1 MHLIFSLY
9 LFIAIPLYG
18 LGGQFLV
25 LPSDATELSLG
36 SHPTLQG
43 LSSLNPALFS
53 VRKKN
58 PVLLLSQGNW
68 IGDVSIGTLDY
79 SQNLKNKVFYFGV
92 RYSGL
97 SDLEFRGD
105 KPQNEPLAYFTS
117 YGLSLKSGLAIK
129 RGNTQYG
136 ISFSYISMG
145 IYIEKS
151 SGFSMGFGYSVDI
164 KEDVKLGISLQNIGS
179 MSALSNDSP
188 QLPKR
193 LLIGYSKFYN
203 FKKINNTIYNSIEL
217 NNINNFSKYKLSF
230 GNKLSWKQLG
240 LLNGVSL
247 SDNIIYYSIGL
258 NLNFKNY
265 DITYGINMNSF
276 NLGLAQIISLRLDL
290 P

>member
-217 NNINNFSKYKLSF
+217 NNINLIDHF
-230 GNKLSWKQLG
+230 
-240 LLNGVSL
+240 LL
-247 SDNIIYYSIGL
+247 
-258 NLNFKNY
+258 K
-265 DITYGINMNSF
+265 
-276 NLGLAQIISLRLDL
+276 
-290 P
+290 

>member
-1 MHLIFSLY
+1 M
-9 LFIAIPLYG
+9 
-18 LGGQFLV
+18 
-25 LPSDATELSLG
+25 
-36 SHPTLQG
+36 
-43 LSSLNPALFS
+43 
-53 VRKKN
+53 
-58 PVLLLSQGNW
+58 
-68 IGDVSIGTLDY
+68 SIGTLDY

-276 NLGLAQIISLRLDL
+276 NLGIAQIISLRLDL

>member
-53 VRKKN
+53 VRKKT

-276 NLGLAQIISLRLDL
+276 NLGIAQIISLRLDL